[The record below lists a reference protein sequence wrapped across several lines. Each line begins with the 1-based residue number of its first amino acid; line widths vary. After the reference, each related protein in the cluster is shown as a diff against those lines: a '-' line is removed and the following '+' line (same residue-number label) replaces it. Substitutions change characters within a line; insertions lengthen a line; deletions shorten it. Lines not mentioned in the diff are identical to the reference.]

1 MGADQASGPEPS
13 TDADM
18 DMAEFETD
26 ELDTRTKLIL
36 AAERLFGERGID
48 AVPLR
53 EVVAAAGQRNASAL
67 LYHIGGREE
76 LVLAILEF
84 RRTAVDARRV
94 ELLDEYESAGVTM
107 DETAI
112 AAGAVIPLVELML
125 GDPRGGD
132 YLRFLSQAYVTE
144 RPESAY
150 RSTGETD
157 KGMRRCYR
165 LYRARHPNIAPRRL
179 RERFSICCRGAIYAL
194 ADWQRDAA
202 VPRSSIPR
210 TGLAGF
216 SGDLIAITARGLAA
230 ISEREHRLV
239 PFAVLHGDRR
249 GVEEQAA
256 E

>member
-1 MGADQASGPEPS
+1 
-13 TDADM
+13 M
-18 DMAEFETD
+18 DTAEFETD
-26 ELDTRTKLIL
+26 DLDTRTKLIL

-53 EVVAAAGQRNASAL
+53 EVVIAAGQRNASAL

-84 RRTAVDARRV
+84 RRAAVDARRV
-94 ELLDEYESAGVTM
+94 ELLDEYASAGVTM

-112 AAGAVIPLVELML
+112 AAGVVLPLVELML
-125 GDPRGGD
+125 SDRRGGN

-144 RPESAY
+144 WPDSAY

-157 KGMRRCYR
+157 QGMRRCYR
-165 LYRARHPNIAPRRL
+165 LYRARHPDIAPRLL
-179 RERFSICCRGAIYAL
+179 RERFSVCCRGAIYAL

-210 TGLAGF
+210 TGLPGF
-216 SGDLIAITARGLAA
+216 AGDLIPMAASGLAA
-230 ISEREHRLV
+230 IREREHRFV
-239 PFAVLHGDRR
+239 PFAVPGPGLRR
-249 GVEEQAA
+249 PDLRGIAKQAA